1 MARRAGSLALAI
13 GIVAVSL
20 LGMLVGVLWGFS
32 LKCDDSCGTPPPWRD
47 DPDAWQWNA
56 IGFLAIAGLACAL
69 AFFASVAL
77 RWKIAA
83 FVALVAWAVVAG
95 VFIDLFRDSGLTS
108 HAERGWAALVVLVTT
123 GLVAIGLVPRHGRP
137 A

>member
-1 MARRAGSLALAI
+1 M
-13 GIVAVSL
+13 L
-20 LGMLVGVLWGFS
+20 LGVLWGFS

-56 IGFLAIAGLACAL
+56 IGVLAIAGLACAL
-69 AFFASVAL
+69 AFFAAVAL

-83 FVALVAWAVVAG
+83 FAALVAWAVVAG
-95 VFIDLFRDSGLTS
+95 VFLNLFSDSGLTS
-108 HAERGWAALVVLVTT
+108 HAERGWGALLVLVTA
-123 GLVAIGLVPRHGRP
+123 GLAAIGLVPRRRRP